1 MRQKGFTL
9 IELIVVIAII
19 SILAVSSILGLNSL
33 MDRDVGTVSRD
44 FASNV
49 RYLFDHAALTNSYI
63 KIEFDFE
70 ENKYSS
76 KASTERFLLFDTAS
90 ERFKKREEA
99 IIEAEK
105 KEAEKLSLFEEQ
117 SISTV
122 KRFKQGNFESIT
134 ADETLNFE
142 VKLPE
147 NIKIK
152 SVYTDFYG
160 DYISSGK
167 AEIIIFPNGKIQ
179 ESIFVFQEGE
189 EEDEDSVI
197 SVKISP
203 YSGDIDM
210 ILGVFDLSELENHED
225 D

>member
-1 MRQKGFTL
+1 M
-9 IELIVVIAII
+9 AII

-44 FASNV
+44 FASNI

-76 KASTERFLLFDTAS
+76 KASTERFLLFDTTTD
-90 ERFKKREEA
+90 RFKKREEM
-99 IIEAEK
+99 IAENEK
-105 KEAEKLSLFEEQ
+105 REAEKLSLFEEQ
-117 SISTV
+117 SIATV
-122 KRFKQGNFESIT
+122 KRFKQANFEAIT
-134 ADETLNFE
+134 VDESLNFDI
-142 VKLPE
+142 KLPE

-160 DYISSGK
+160 EYISSGK
-167 AEIIIFPNGKIQ
+167 AEIVIFPNGKIQ
-179 ESIFVFQEGE
+179 ESIVVFQEGE
-189 EEDEDSVI
+189 DDDESEDSII

-203 YSGDIDM
+203 YSGEIDM